1 MDPNIS
7 KRQRSP
13 VPGMHIIEVKSMNIP
28 TELMIPLAEA
38 SRDFTEILGVVDWDG
53 KAVLAENDRPR
64 YVVLDFAE
72 YDRIGGVVQL
82 RQSCIDGAA
91 DAILAENMEAFQE
104 LAK

>member
-38 SRDFTEILGVVDWDG
+38 SRDFTEILGVVDRDG

-72 YDRIGGVVQL
+72 YDRIGGAVRL